1 MLSINEP
8 SWQAILDKSWH
19 EPYYKNLI
27 DKVLLA
33 YASGKVYPDKNDIF
47 KAFELCPFHQTKVV
61 ILGQDPYHGADQ
73 AHGLSFSVKK
83 EGMMPPS
90 LLNIFKELKRDLGK
104 EIPQEGSLVRWAAQ
118 GVFLLNA
125 VLTVEA
131 AQPGSHKHLGWER
144 FTDQVIVHLSEKK
157 KNLIFLLWG
166 AFAGRKKRLIDAEKH
181 LILTSAHPS
190 PLSCYRGFQG
200 NGHFGQANYF
210 LTKKGYQAIA
220 W

>member
-8 SWQAILDKSWH
+8 SWQVILEKSCH

-27 DKVLLA
+27 NMVLLA
-33 YASGKVYPDKNDIF
+33 YASGNVYPDKNDIF

-61 ILGQDPYHGADQ
+61 ILGQDPYHGMNQ

-83 EGMMPPS
+83 DKMIPPS
-90 LLNIFKELKRDLGK
+90 LLNIFKEIKRDLGN
-104 EIPQEGSLVRWAAQ
+104 EIPKEGSLVRWAEQ
-118 GVFLLNA
+118 GVLLLNA
-125 VLTVEA
+125 ILTVKA
-131 AQPGSHKHLGWER
+131 SQPGSHKHLGWER
-144 FTDQVIVHLSEKK
+144 FTDQVILHLSNKK
-157 KNLIFLLWG
+157 QNLVFLLWG
-166 AFAGRKKRLIDAEKH
+166 AFAGRKKGLIDAEKH

-200 NGHFGQANYF
+200 NGHFSKANYF
-210 LTKKGYQAIA
+210 LIKNGKQPIL